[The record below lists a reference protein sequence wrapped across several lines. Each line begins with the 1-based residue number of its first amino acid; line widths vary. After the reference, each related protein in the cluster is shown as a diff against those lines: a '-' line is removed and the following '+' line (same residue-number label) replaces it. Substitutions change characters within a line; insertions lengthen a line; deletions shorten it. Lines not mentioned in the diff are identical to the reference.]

1 MATLPPSL
9 PEHDRIDRLR
19 HFERIAL
26 LLLGFGA
33 KRSDPVQSILAHVGN
48 FWSNAIL
55 CTLQA
60 GPLRPSAVQKLIIA
74 LTPDHPVSR
83 RMLTLRLRLL
93 EEDGL
98 IEREVH
104 DTRSAHVEYRL
115 THLGRD
121 LGERLFSI
129 IDWGV
134 ANHREIVAARER
146 YKPPKTPLLK
156 RPRGWR
162 SPPEV

>member
-1 MATLPPSL
+1 MAVLPPSL
-9 PEHDRIDRLR
+9 PERERIDRFR

-26 LLLGFGA
+26 LLLRFGA
-33 KRSDPVQSILAHVGN
+33 TRSDPVQSILAHVGN

-55 CTLQA
+55 CMLQP
-60 GPLRPSAVQKLIIA
+60 GPLRPSAVQKLVIA
-74 LTPDHPVSR
+74 ITPDHPLSR

-104 DTRSAHVEYRL
+104 DTRNAHVEYRL
-115 THLGRD
+115 THLGRG
-121 LGERLFSI
+121 LGERLLSI

-134 ANHREIVAARER
+134 ANHHDIVAARER
-146 YKPPKTPLLK
+146 YKPSKTPLLEK
-156 RPRGWR
+156 PRGWR
-162 SPPEV
+162 SPP